1 MTVLEQL
8 TDNMRAELEA
18 EILKIYG
25 TTDPPIPKG
34 YKVTAFRNIA
44 IGDTIL
50 CVGSPKSINKI
61 VCDFQ
66 LKGISRI
73 ILEPPPPPPPSYLFT
88 PVLDKDG
95 KQECRRALAGEWVSV
110 FSDGSKI
117 HEFTNFDTWEYYI
130 WTRKEVPTDPA

>member
-8 TDNMRAELEA
+8 TDSMRGELEA

-25 TTDPPIPKG
+25 TTDPKIPKG
-34 YKVTAFRNIA
+34 YRVVGFREPKV
-44 IGDTIL
+44 GDTL
-50 CVGSPKSINKI
+50 LTDYRHEAFVNDMEFWRGTRR
-61 VCDFQ
+61 
-66 LKGISRI
+66 L
-73 ILEPPPPPPPSYLFT
+73 ILEPLPPPPPSYLFT

-95 KQECRRALAGEWVSV
+95 KQECRRALTGEWVSV

-117 HEFTNFDTWEYYI
+117 HKFTNFDTWEYYI